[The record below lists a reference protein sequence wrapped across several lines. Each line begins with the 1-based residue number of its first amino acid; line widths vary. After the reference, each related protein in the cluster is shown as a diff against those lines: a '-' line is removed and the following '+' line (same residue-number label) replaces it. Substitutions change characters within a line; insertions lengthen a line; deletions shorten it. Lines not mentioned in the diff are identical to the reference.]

1 MIFGRWHTWS
11 AETRESWRFRITKN
25 DNAIPDAGG
34 IYLMV
39 KRTCIFWLKPVY
51 IGKASNLQSRLIGH
65 ERWIEA
71 QKKGASERHFLCV
84 RSESKRQRIEEDL
97 IRKHRP
103 KLNRKLMPKDAC
115 DAPNHKDLKRRW
127 MCAEEYYGIG
137 KHAKLAPKQD
147 QADAKPAA
155 STARDYYKL
164 NDKAA

>member
-1 MIFGRWHTWS
+1 MFFDRWYTWS
-11 AETRESWRFRITKN
+11 GETREDWRFQKAKN

-34 IYLMV
+34 IYFMV

-103 KLNRKLMPKDAC
+103 KLNRMLMPKDAC

-137 KHAKLAPKQD
+137 KHAKPAPKQD
-147 QADAKPAA
+147 QADAKLAA
-155 STARDYYKL
+155 STTRDYYKL